1 MRNTDPIPSAGR
13 RQIAL
18 ILLAALLLMPA
29 VLPRA
34 ALAQTGDDVFH
45 LGIER
50 SSVPRVRLRLELLPG
65 ENVSPRTT
73 AGLAR
78 MATDLARDLHYS
90 GLIDLVSPLPE
101 GVGSPRGSQ
110 RDPRLEESAET
121 PAFAVALALS
131 GERPDSMVWEA
142 YLNEPD
148 GAMAMGLR
156 YTVNLVDPSAA
167 VHHFADAVV
176 KQLAGE
182 AGIAQTRILFS
193 RGGGEQRELFVV
205 DYDGENLHEVTRNGR
220 LNLMPRWSPRGER
233 ISFTTYHGGRQRLML
248 LETATGRSRQIA
260 DFPGL
265 NVGAEWSP
273 EGDALA
279 LTLSRDGNS
288 EIYLVDTE
296 GSILQRLTFE
306 NTIDC
311 SPVWDPGGRQIAYT
325 SDRTGSPQIYVM
337 DRVGTGR
344 RRVTFEGSYNDSA
357 AWSPLGDRIA
367 YVSRVDG
374 RFTIFTVAP
383 DGSDLQRIT
392 YPGDGDNEDP
402 SWAPDGRHLVVSS
415 NRTGYT
421 NLWVIDV
428 GTGEARQLTRG
439 QIQDRGPCWG
449 SPPATTE

>member
-1 MRNTDPIPSAGR
+1 MHNIHPSLCGPR
-13 RQIAL
+13 RRIAL
-18 ILLAALLLMPA
+18 LMLSALLLFAAPA
-29 VLPRA
+29 TV
-34 ALAQTGDDVFH
+34 AQESDGVIH

-50 SSVPRVRLRLELLPG
+50 SSVPRVRLRMRFLPI
-65 ENVSPRTT
+65 ENPQPGSIR
-73 AGLAR
+73 GLTS
-78 MATDLARDLHYS
+78 MATLLARDLHYS
-90 GLIDLVSPLPE
+90 GLIDLVSPLPP
-101 GVGSPRGSQ
+101 GVGIPPGASRAPQ
-110 RDPRLEESAET
+110 LEESEET
-121 PAFAVALALS
+121 PAFTVALSLN
-131 GERPDSMVWEA
+131 GERADSMIWEA
-142 YLNEPD
+142 YLDEPD

-156 YTVNLVDPSAA
+156 YPVDLSDPTAA
-167 VHHFADAVV
+167 VHHFADAIVM
-176 KQLAGE
+176 QLTGE
-182 AGIAQTRILFS
+182 PGIAQTRILFS
-193 RGGGEQRELFVV
+193 RGDGERRELFIV
-205 DYDGENLHEVTRNGR
+205 DYDGENLSEVTRNNR
-220 LNLMPRWSPRGER
+220 LNLMPRWSPGGDH
-233 ISFTTYHGGRQRLML
+233 IAFTTYHGGRQRLML
-248 LETATGRSRQIA
+248 LEAATGHSRQIT

-273 EGDALA
+273 DGQELA

-288 EIYLVDTE
+288 EIYIINRA
-296 GSILQRLTFE
+296 GSIVRRLTFE

-311 SPVWDPGGRQIAYT
+311 SPVWDPSGSQIAYT

-357 AWSPLGDRIA
+357 AWSPMGNRIA
-367 YVSRVDG
+367 YVSRMDG

-392 YPGDGDNEDP
+392 FPGDGDNEDP

-428 GTGEARQLTRG
+428 ETGVARQLTRG

-449 SPPATTE
+449 DAPVTND